1 MAKKGTYCYNVGCV
15 YVDDTLEVRPGRV
28 YSGVEHE
35 SSHIYTKIGRSSLY
49 DGSLHIHFDETGGC
63 DLVVQATERINQE
76 MFSILAYAYGNMV
89 IDALCPAIHVN

>member
-1 MAKKGTYCYNVGCV
+1 ME
-15 YVDDTLEVRPGRV
+15 DTFQIRPGGMNGRV
-28 YSGVEHE
+28 QYETR
-35 SSHIYTKIGRSSLY
+35 HIAPEIGRSSLY
-49 DGSLHIHFDETGGC
+49 DSSLHIHFDETGGC